1 MLNDL
6 NTLVEKYRKKL
17 ALRLVIL
24 FGSRA
29 RGDYTDRSDID
40 ILVVADDLPKDPRES
55 FALLRDTSFTNVNPI
70 GFNTESFLKKLKDG
84 SAFVIEVIEDG
95 KILYIDNE
103 FLDKVMKIYRD
114 VRKRYARQGKTW
126 YLISSKQ

>member
-1 MLNDL
+1 M
-6 NTLVEKYRKKL
+6 
-17 ALRLVIL
+17 IL

-40 ILVVADDLPKDPRES
+40 VLVVADDLPKDPRES
-55 FALLRDTSFTNVNPI
+55 FALLRDTSFVNVNPI

-84 SAFVIEVIEDG
+84 SVFVIEVIEDG
-95 KILYIDNE
+95 KILYADNE
-103 FLDKVMKIYRD
+103 FLDKVMNIYRD
-114 VRKRYARQGKTW
+114 VRKKYARQGKTW

>member
-6 NTLVEKYRKKL
+6 NTLLEKYRKKL

-40 ILVVADDLPKDPRES
+40 ILVVADDLPKD
-55 FALLRDTSFTNVNPI
+55 
-70 GFNTESFLKKLKDG
+70 
-84 SAFVIEVIEDG
+84 
-95 KILYIDNE
+95 
-103 FLDKVMKIYRD
+103 
-114 VRKRYARQGKTW
+114 
-126 YLISSKQ
+126 